1 MLEMSPSPPSPSP
14 HTRTHAH
21 AHTHAHIHVHMRTNI
36 QPQTHSCKTWGLVVG
51 RLRIARMRVCE
62 ITWIHRNASPATH
75 CNTRQHIATHRNT
88 SIYRIRVREIQWLLC
103 FASSCFKKQ
112 KKKLEP
118 TTTQKATLS
127 ADLLHRRF
135 RRQESIPKHS
145 RRWLGKSRVWG
156 RRVAARP
163 SGNYPPTFRHK
174 SHKSH
179 VCFQQSAHI
188 DAKEPCI
195 PSRKSPLLPINN
207 KPHGHVRFLYLQMY
221 LSMDLC
227 IYVSMRVCM

>member
-1 MLEMSPSPPSPSP
+1 M
-14 HTRTHAH
+14 
-21 AHTHAHIHVHMRTNI
+21 
-36 QPQTHSCKTWGLVVG
+36 
-51 RLRIARMRVCE
+51 
-62 ITWIHRNASPATH
+62 
-75 CNTRQHIATHRNT
+75 
-88 SIYRIRVREIQWLLC
+88 
-103 FASSCFKKQ
+103 
-112 KKKLEP
+112 
-118 TTTQKATLS
+118 
-127 ADLLHRRF
+127 LHRF
-135 RRQESIPKHS
+135 RKQESIPNHS

-188 DAKEPCI
+188 EAKEPCI

-221 LSMDLC
+221 LSMHLC
-227 IYVSMRVCM
+227 IYVSMRVCEQVCMHVSMHLRACLCTHLFMYLCIYVHTCKYQHLGHTN